1 MPLAEC
7 LNADSLG
14 QDDGMSVADVRQM
27 TAAELRRLGVPR
39 LVYLRQG
46 TVAGQIAYAIHA
58 ADGSAVA
65 IVEDMEVAID
75 LAVENGL
82 SIVTVH

>member
-1 MPLAEC
+1 MPPAEF
-7 LNADSLG
+7 LNADALG
-14 QDDGMSVADVRQM
+14 PDDGVSVVDVRKM
-27 TAAELRRLGVPR
+27 TAAELRRLGVPG

-46 TVAGQIAYAIHA
+46 TVDGQIAYAIHA